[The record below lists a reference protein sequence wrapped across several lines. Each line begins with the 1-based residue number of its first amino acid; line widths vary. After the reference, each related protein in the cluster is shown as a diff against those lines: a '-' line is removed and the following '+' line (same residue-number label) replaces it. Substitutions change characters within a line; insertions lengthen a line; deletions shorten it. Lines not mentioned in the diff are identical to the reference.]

1 MKKSKSKNKTKVGF
15 RPIVGATRYT
25 IKNGNKTKTL
35 DVIKARKE
43 NSV

>member
-1 MKKSKSKNKTKVGF
+1 MKKKKNVKVGF

-25 IKNGNKTKTL
+25 IKNGKKTKTL